1 MKKITFVLIL
11 LFFCAFNSFAQQVS
25 SDLRTLL
32 SGEGKVLYGEEPN
45 SIVVMDYPENLE
57 RITDYLNV
65 VDVIP
70 QQVLIEARVV
80 EVKLQGENSLGVNW
94 QLFAE
99 KGGLDMGQFKVQS
112 VVANSLSG
120 KGVLDQIIPFKKTLY
135 PPGTAGGEESPFTI
149 SIFDENI
156 NLVLSA
162 LANEYNTDI
171 LSAPRVTTVNNRT
184 AEIKIVQSL
193 PWALPTVTTTDG
205 VSSVTWEINFES
217 VGITLQVT
225 PTINENGDITMTL
238 NPEISEKVRDYELTV
253 VSGATTLPYFV
264 PVIDRRT
271 AATKVIIGNGQTL
284 IIGGLIKNKMI
295 KGETKIP
302 FLGDMPM
309 MGHLFKSQK
318 ETKEKTELL
327 IFVSPTVINPQEM
340 VRMAKHERFGPGA
353 KFIQDK
359 ERQEKIMLVLENKE
373 NINRVKRSSDLEALF
388 KKQQALSEQTA
399 QLEQA
404 VLAEEKNVKKLEQD
418 KEAVVARKKKLSSK

>member
-1 MKKITFVLIL
+1 MKKIIFVLIF

-25 SDLRTLL
+25 TDLRTLL
-32 SGEGKVLYGEEPN
+32 SSEGKVLYGEEPN

-80 EVKLQGENSLGVNW
+80 EVRLQGESSLGVNW
-94 QLFAE
+94 QMFAE
-99 KGGLDMGQFKVQS
+99 KGGLEMGQFKVQS
-112 VVANSLSG
+112 VTTDTLVG
-120 KGVLDQIIPFKKTLY
+120 KGLLDQVIPFKKTLY
-135 PPGTAGGEESPFTI
+135 PPGTSGAVENPFTI
-149 SIFDENI
+149 SVFDENI

-162 LANEYNTDI
+162 LANEYNTEI
-171 LSAPRVTTVNNRT
+171 LSAPRVTTVNNRP
-184 AEIKIVQSL
+184 AEIKIIQSM
-193 PWALPTVTTTDG
+193 PWAEPTVTVVDG
-205 VSSVTWEINFES
+205 GSSVTWKVNFES
-217 VGITLQVT
+217 VGITLLVT

-238 NPEISEKVRDYELTV
+238 NPEISEFVRDYPLTV
-253 VSGATTLPYFV
+253 VNSGVILPYTI
-264 PVIDRRT
+264 PVIDRRIT
-271 AATKVIIGNGQTL
+271 STKVIIGNGQTL
-284 IIGGLIKNKMI
+284 IIGGLIKNKMV

-318 ETKEKTELL
+318 ETKEKIELL
-327 IFVSPTVINPQEM
+327 IFVSPTVINPREM
-340 VRMAKHERFGPGA
+340 VRMAKQERFGPGA

-373 NINRVKRSSDLEALF
+373 NLSRLKRTSDLETLI
-388 KKQQALSEQTA
+388 KKQQALSEQTK

-404 VLAEEKNVKKLEQD
+404 VLAEENSVKKLEED
-418 KEAVVARKKKLSSK
+418 KQTLIARRKK